1 MLHVLTLAAAE
12 GAAATSKTPFYL
24 CGGLLVLWALV
35 LAGIGMSR
43 PGCPGAVAIE
53 RRVIAMTVLLVAAA
67 MATAVI
73 TA

>member
-1 MLHVLTLAAAE
+1 
-12 GAAATSKTPFYL
+12 
-24 CGGLLVLWALV
+24 
-35 LAGIGMSR
+35 
-43 PGCPGAVAIE
+43 VAIE

>member
-1 MLHVLTLAAAE
+1 MVHVLTLAAAD
-12 GAAATSKTPFYL
+12 GAATSKTPFYL

-43 PGCPGAVAIE
+43 PDFPGAVAIE
-53 RRVIAMTVLLVAAA
+53 RRVIAITVLLVAAA

-73 TA
+73 TG

>member
-12 GAAATSKTPFYL
+12 AAPPSKTPFYL
-24 CGGLLVLWALV
+24 CGGLLVLWALA
-35 LAGIGMSR
+35 LAAMGLSR
-43 PGCPGAVAIE
+43 PDFPGAVAIE
-53 RRVIAMTVLLVAAA
+53 RRVIVITVVLVAAA